1 MVVRSVAANR
11 VTISLD
17 KGLTVE
23 FPCLDYTFID
33 IDVKGLIAKAKILS
47 SLTGSE
53 KFFLDNFFHPG
64 LNSTHL
70 FFAPFHF
77 LFALSIL
84 IGMFSASFGTVR
96 SLSSP
101 GNEVFSAPL
110 TDFFNLN
117 VTAHTGFI

>member
-1 MVVRSVAANR
+1 MLNYDKKYDGYQVAKKIKLKN
-11 VTISLD
+11 
-17 KGLTVE
+17 
-23 FPCLDYTFID
+23 LDYTFID
-33 IDVKGLIAKAKILS
+33 IDVKGLIAKTKILS
-47 SLTGSE
+47 CLTGSE
-53 KFFLDNFFHPG
+53 KFFLVNFFHPG